1 MKTTPSNQ
9 DVKRF
14 TEYMKGE
21 LEAAAIY
28 KLLADNDNNIERG
41 KIFEEL
47 HKSEM
52 RHAIKWA
59 NLIGINEENIKPNF
73 MTPKAIYIRII
84 SKIFGSQKV
93 LPWLSK
99 IEAKEI
105 NLYVN
110 DSDGKDLVAEEVKH
124 AKILA
129 ELSNHSRSGK
139 ESWHRYSNG
148 GSLRAAVLGANDG
161 LISNFCLILGMV
173 GGAAASGN
181 SDFIVIAGLAGLV
194 AGSLSMAS
202 GEYISMRS
210 QKEIFQHQIE
220 IEKFELK
227 YWPEEELEELVLI
240 YRAKG
245 LSEDIARKTA
255 EQIMKSPKSALD
267 TMAKEELGLNPDEL
281 GSEWG
286 AAFSSLVAFSAG
298 AFVPLLPF
306 LFGSGLVSIYISV
319 ILTALSLIII
329 GGSLALASARNI
341 IFGSL
346 RMLAVGGFS
355 ATITYGIGYGIG
367 NLIVR

>member
-1 MKTTPSNQ
+1 MKTPPNNQ
-9 DVKRF
+9 DAKKF

-28 KLLADNDNNIERG
+28 RLLANNDNNLERG

-47 HKSEM
+47 HRSEM

-59 NLIGINEENIKPNF
+59 TLIGIPEENIKPNF
-73 MTPKAIYIRII
+73 LTPKAIYIRIV

-105 NLYVN
+105 NLYAN
-110 DSDGKDLVAEEVKH
+110 DVDGKDLVDEEVKH

-129 ELSNHSRSGK
+129 ELSDPSPTGK
-139 ESWHRYSNG
+139 ESLHRYSAG
-148 GSLRAAVLGANDG
+148 GSLRAAVLGVNDG

-181 SDFIVIAGLAGLV
+181 SDFIVIAGLAGLA

-202 GEYISMRS
+202 GEYISMKS

-220 IEKFELK
+220 VEKFELT

-245 LSEDIARKTA
+245 LSADIARKTA
-255 EQIMKSPKSALD
+255 EQIMKSPKDALD
-267 TMAKEELGLNPDEL
+267 TMAREELGLNPDEL

-286 AAFSSLVAFSAG
+286 AAFSSLVAFSVG
-298 AFVPLLPF
+298 ALVPLVPF
-306 LFGSGLVSIYISV
+306 LFNTGLVSVYISMF
-319 ILTALSLIII
+319 LTAFSLVII
-329 GGSLALASARNI
+329 GGSLALVSARSI
-341 IFGSL
+341 ILGSL

-355 ATITYGIGYGIG
+355 AAITYGIGYGIG
-367 NLIVR
+367 NIIS